1 MRSIRFAFAAVSLIA
16 SSAFASPSA
25 LQNGV
30 DYTTLAVP
38 QPSQVVGK
46 KVEVIEFIAYHCPAC
61 NAMEPYVDAWV
72 KKQGDK
78 VNFRRMHVAFSGPND
93 PEAHLFLT
101 LEAMGKG
108 AEYNSRVFR
117 AFHIERKRLLTEQAI
132 VEWAVASGLNK
143 TKFLEM
149 WNSFGVLTKLKRL
162 PSLVS
167 SYRVDATPS
176 FVVDGKYLT
185 SPSTVDAANKNLS
198 RALLPDTTLATID
211 ALVAKVQKDK
221 GYGPAAPAVPVK
233 AAPVKAAP
241 VKPAPAKTASK

>member
-1 MRSIRFAFAAVSLIA
+1 MRSIRFAFAAASLIA
-16 SSAFASPSA
+16 SSAFASPTAPQS
-25 LQNGV
+25 GV
-30 DYTTLAVP
+30 DYITLPQP

-78 VNFRRMHVAFSGPND
+78 INFRKMHVAFSGPND

-117 AFHIERKRLLTEQAI
+117 AFHIEGKRLVNEKSI
-132 VEWAVASGLNK
+132 VEWAVASGLDK
-143 TKFLEM
+143 AKFLEM

-162 PSLVS
+162 PTQIAT
-167 SYRVDATPS
+167 YRVEATPS

-185 SPSTVDAANKNLS
+185 SPSTVDAANKNLP
-198 RALLPDTTLATID
+198 RTALPDTTMATID
-211 ALVAKVQKDK
+211 ALVAKAQQEK
-221 GYGPAAPAVPVK
+221 GFTGAAA
-233 AAPVKAAP
+233 
-241 VKPAPAKTASK
+241 KPAPAKAGK